1 MESATIL
8 LADDEALLLIEL
20 EGALADAGFLVLAVT
35 SGLRAIELLN
45 SADSEIAGVVTDIRF
60 GSFPDGWEVAR
71 VARENDADMPIVYIS
86 GHGSLDWQSQGVSNS
101 LMLEK
106 PFRLEHLVATVSQL
120 LDARPP
126 LGSA

>member
-45 SADSEIAGVVTDIRF
+45 SADSEIAGVVTDIPQSCQSRF
-60 GSFPDGWEVAR
+60 
-71 VARENDADMPIVYIS
+71 
-86 GHGSLDWQSQGVSNS
+86 SQN
-101 LMLEK
+101 
-106 PFRLEHLVATVSQL
+106 
-120 LDARPP
+120 LDA
-126 LGSA
+126 L